1 MASSSKSPVGIF
13 TALTRDRGT
22 AKEAAIRAIDSTTT
36 DADRATLR
44 TLLLQALI
52 REYVA
57 PAPGQFDDLRA
68 SDARCWILSALGR
81 VADRDDDCNR
91 EVRRHLETTVEP
103 YEWARYWALE
113 GLVAG
118 KAPDLEELARHIV
131 VKGEDPLVLSLAYA
145 ILASRGDAECLRAVQ
160 DRLTNNSRDTWAM
173 LRALRV
179 VPVLN
184 PAVIHSVC
192 TVVDNGAY
200 SDLTFDAVVALGRI
214 PPDSQHADTAAQ
226 TLANYLVKYRWPM
239 YDSMRVKALLG
250 LGNLRVTRIAAV
262 LIEELLDDSPGIV
275 SAASRSLEAVLGVR
289 TATARIL
296 EAAVAADAD
305 TQAKLAAALR
315 YMHRPSVVEELET
328 TMLTGSE
335 AQQTAAR
342 NLLSE
347 VGGAQAFQRLKARTT
362 AVTQYMGVLEE
373 AETKI
378 RKLFED
384 SIVEARHGFKIATS
398 MDIVVFGIGVF
409 LVLASAVSILWAGG
423 TLDSWAGV
431 GVTGGTGLLGVVYG
445 LLIAN
450 PRLQVRD
457 SVDHL
462 MHLKVVFL
470 AYLRQLHQTDQAY
483 TRRLLD
489 DRDFSATEVS
499 SFTDMVGSSMTK
511 ALLELSLQP
520 RPVAAPGPKTAQP
533 SSSRERDGLT
543 SR

>member
-1 MASSSKSPVGIF
+1 MVSSLKTPVWIF

-22 AKEAAIRAIDSTTT
+22 AKEAAIRAIDATTT

-44 TLLLQALI
+44 TLLLQALT

-57 PAPGQFDDLRA
+57 PAPGQWDDLKA
-68 SDARCWILSALGR
+68 SDTRCWILSALGR
-81 VADRDDDCNR
+81 VADRDDQCNR
-91 EVRRHLETTVEP
+91 EVRRHLDTNLEP
-103 YEWARYWALE
+103 YDWARYWTLE

-118 KAPDLEELARHIV
+118 RSSDLEALARQIV
-131 VKGEDPLVLSLAYA
+131 VAGEAPLVLSLAYA
-145 ILASRGDAECLRAVQ
+145 ILASRGDPECLEVVQ
-160 DRLTNNSRDTWAM
+160 DRLTKGSSDTWAM

-184 PAVIHSVC
+184 PTVIHSVC
-192 TVVDNGAY
+192 TIVDTGAY
-200 SDLTFDAVVALGRI
+200 SDLTFDAIVALGRV
-214 PPDSQHADTAAQ
+214 PADSQHADTAAQ
-226 TLANYLVKYRWPM
+226 ILANYLVKYRWPM
-239 YDSMRVKALLG
+239 YDSMRTRALVE

-262 LIEELLDDSPGIV
+262 LIEELFDDSPGIV

-289 TATARIL
+289 TATARIV
-296 EAAVAADAD
+296 EAAVTADAD

-315 YMHRPSVVEELET
+315 YMDRASVVEELET
-328 TMLTGSE
+328 TMLTGPE
-335 AQQTAAR
+335 AQQAAAR

-384 SIVEARHGFKIATS
+384 SIIEARHGFKIAAS
-398 MDIVVFGIGVF
+398 MDIVVFGIGIF
-409 LVLASAVSILWAGG
+409 LVLASAVSLLLAGG

-431 GVTGGTGLLGVVYG
+431 GITGGTGLLGVVYG

-450 PRLQVRD
+450 PRRQVRE

-462 MHLKVVFL
+462 MNLKVVFL
-470 AYLRQLHQTDQAY
+470 AYLRQLHPTDQAY

-489 DRDFSATEVS
+489 DRDFSANEVS
-499 SFTDMVGSSMTK
+499 SFMDMVGRSMTK
-511 ALLELSLQP
+511 ALSELSPQSRGGGAKISKVP
-520 RPVAAPGPKTAQP
+520 QP
-533 SSSRERDGLT
+533 SSSPEANVLT
-543 SR
+543 TR